1 MGKKKGL
8 ITKGRYELKF
18 RGTECLNCGHI
29 LDMDDKYCPNCSQ
42 ANSTKK
48 LVLRD
53 FVDELLSSVINYDS
67 KLLKTLYAMLL
78 RPGTITRDYI
88 QGKRVTYTNPFRFLL
103 SLAFLYFL
111 MVTYNN
117 SLSNLDDI
125 GLEQK
130 IEQSGPMSFNFET
143 GEIEQDST
151 SLKDQ
156 AETAIQQLDSLG
168 GLDAVPMEGL
178 QDLDSLQGLINRN
191 CFWTVSP
198 SLCRQAM
205 TQVE

>member
-130 IEQSGPMSFNFET
+130 IEQNQRLLF
-143 GEIEQDST
+143 Q
-151 SLKDQ
+151 
-156 AETAIQQLDSLG
+156 
-168 GLDAVPMEGL
+168 
-178 QDLDSLQGLINRN
+178 QDLEI
-191 CFWTVSP
+191 
-198 SLCRQAM
+198 
-205 TQVE
+205 